1 MGLDPI
7 LKHPL
12 GARWKQMIQ
21 RCCNPSNKNYSSYG
35 GRGIKVSESWRTFEN
50 FAFDMG
56 IPEPGM
62 TLERINNDGDY
73 CKENCRWAARLEQ
86 RHNQRIHRNA
96 IILEHE
102 GRKLSLKDW
111 SKELGID
118 YQTLLRRKS
127 VGKTTKEILKKEV
140 CHSKWLN
147 RRENKQ

>member
-35 GRGIKVSESWRTFEN
+35 GRGIKVSESWKVFEN

-62 TLERINNDGDY
+62 TLERINNDDF
-73 CKENCRWAARLEQ
+73 CRSETVADFEKRT
-86 RHNQRIHRNA
+86 N
-96 IILEHE
+96 
-102 GRKLSLKDW
+102 LKP
-111 SKELGID
+111 SNE
-118 YQTLLRRKS
+118 KS
-127 VGKTTKEILKKEV
+127 
-140 CHSKWLN
+140 
-147 RRENKQ
+147 